1 MQRAK
6 IVKLYVHIGVTALGL
21 TAAYPALPQAQ
32 PPSPGAEQ
40 NSRPGSSQNP
50 APAPVPAPTPNLPND
65 SEHSTIGVPATVMA
79 TDKIESILGKEVKS
93 PTGESMGR
101 IVDIIVD
108 RSVTVRGA
116 VIDFGGFLGVGSRQ
130 IAVAWKAL
138 RFSQQN
144 KSNVL
149 IVDFTKDQLKAAPA
163 YKAGEQGVLLHPP
176 ASTSAPADTSAPSA
190 PANPPAQAVPPET
203 PAK

>member
-1 MQRAK
+1 MHRWNILRLCAC
-6 IVKLYVHIGVTALGL
+6 LAALTL
-21 TAAYPALPQAQ
+21 TAAAFPAYAQSQQPKPDAAQSAQ
-32 PPSPGAEQ
+32 PNNG
-40 NSRPGSSQNP
+40 QNP
-50 APAPVPAPTPNLPND
+50 SSAPASPPDHAHDNAL
-65 SEHSTIGVPATVMA
+65 GVPATVMA
-79 TDKIESILGKEVKS
+79 TDKIEGILGKEVKS
-93 PTGESMGR
+93 HTGESMGR
-101 IVDIIVD
+101 IVDVIVD
-108 RSVTVRGA
+108 RSLTVQGV

-163 YKAGEQGVLLHPP
+163 YKAGEQVVLLRPSATTPIQTDTPP
-176 ASTSAPADTSAPSA
+176 SSA

>member
-1 MQRAK
+1 MQRLK
-6 IVKLYVHIGVTALGL
+6 TVKLYVHIGVTALGL
-21 TAAYPALPQAQ
+21 TAAYPAFAQAQ
-32 PPSPGAEQ
+32 QSSPGAEQ

-50 APAPVPAPTPNLPND
+50 APAPVPAPNLPND
-65 SEHSTIGVPATVMA
+65 SEQSTIGVPATVMA

-163 YKAGEQGVLLHPP
+163 YKAGEQVVLLHPP
-176 ASTSAPADTSAPSA
+176 ASTPAPADTSAASA
-190 PANPPAQAVPPET
+190 PANPPTQAAPPET

>member
-1 MQRAK
+1 MHRSK
-6 IVKLYVHIGVTALGL
+6 IFRSYVHIGVTALGL
-21 TAAYPALPQAQ
+21 AAAYPALAQ
-32 PPSPGAEQ
+32 TQQPNPGAEQ
-40 NSRPGSSQNP
+40 NSRPNNSPNP
-50 APAPVPAPTPNLPND
+50 APAPNTPTD
-65 SEHSTIGVPATVMA
+65 SEHNTIGVPATVMA
-79 TDKIESILGKEVKS
+79 TDKIEGLLGKEVKS

-101 IVDIIVD
+101 IVDVIVD
-108 RSVTVRGA
+108 RSVNVRGA

-163 YKAGEQGVLLHPP
+163 YKAGEQVVLLHPS
-176 ASTSAPADTSAPSA
+176 ASAPPPTDRPSSSVSAPAQTPAPDT
-190 PANPPAQAVPPET
+190 PAQ
-203 PAK
+203 

>member
-1 MQRAK
+1 
-6 IVKLYVHIGVTALGL
+6 
-21 TAAYPALPQAQ
+21 
-32 PPSPGAEQ
+32 
-40 NSRPGSSQNP
+40 
-50 APAPVPAPTPNLPND
+50 
-65 SEHSTIGVPATVMA
+65 MA

-163 YKAGEQGVLLHPP
+163 YKAGEQVVLLHPP
-176 ASTSAPADTSAPSA
+176 ASPPAPTDTSAPSA